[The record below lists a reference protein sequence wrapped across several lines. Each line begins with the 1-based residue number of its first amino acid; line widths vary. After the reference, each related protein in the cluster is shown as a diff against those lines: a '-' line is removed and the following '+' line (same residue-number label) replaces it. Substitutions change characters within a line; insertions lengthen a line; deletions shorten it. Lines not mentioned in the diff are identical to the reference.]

1 MTEAYNQT
9 VMKRGSFIIHLL
21 AFFVVSLG
29 ASQLVSSA
37 DIPADLNANEIVRRM
52 VQRNQ
57 ERARDLQAFTGYRRY
72 RLEYRGFPSQR
83 SAELNVE
90 TSYRAPGEKQF
101 RIISESGSQLII
113 DRVFKKLL
121 EGESDA
127 AGGSNH
133 QRTALTPENYEFRL
147 VGTDAN
153 AGRNQYV
160 LSVTPR
166 TDNKYLYCGKIWVDA
181 SDFAVAQISAQ
192 PGRNPSFW
200 TVHTDI
206 QHFYAKIGEFWLPS
220 HDTSVTKVRFG
231 GTATLTIDYFNYE
244 IKPDSATSH

>member
-1 MTEAYNQT
+1 MTKVYNHT
-9 VMKRGSFIIHLL
+9 VMKRSSFVIHLL
-21 AFFVVSLG
+21 AFFVVSVCG
-29 ASQLVSSA
+29 SQSVSSA
-37 DIPADLNANEIVRRM
+37 DIPADLNANEIVSRM

-90 TSYRAPGEKQF
+90 TSYRAPGKKEF
-101 RIISESGSQLII
+101 HIISGSGSQLII

-121 EGESDA
+121 EGEKD
-127 AGGSNH
+127 AGGNP
-133 QRTALTPENYEFRL
+133 QRTALTPENYEFRF
-147 VGTDAN
+147 VGKDAI

-166 TDNKYLYCGKIWVDA
+166 TDNKYLYRGKIWVDA

-192 PGRNPSFW
+192 PGKNPSFW

-231 GTATLTIDYFNYE
+231 GTATLTIDYFDYK
-244 IKPDSATSH
+244 IKPGPVTSH